1 MSSEKCCC
9 CKQDCFAKY
18 ERAAEF
24 WEKIIRRICYDH
36 NNMYRFKT
44 ELQNANW
51 DDILRYVDTNSAYQV
66 FINRYIS
73 IYNRCFPLKRVKAR
87 KSTLNKPWLT
97 KDLQKSIKKKNV
109 LNKRFLSNPHLVLRS
124 VIGNIEIN

>member
-1 MSSEKCCC
+1 
-9 CKQDCFAKY
+9 
-18 ERAAEF
+18 
-24 WEKIIRRICYDH
+24 
-36 NNMYRFKT
+36 MYRFKT

-73 IYNRCFPLKRVKAR
+73 IYNRCFPLKRLKAK

-97 KDLQKSIKKKNV
+97 KGLQKSIKKKNV
-109 LNKRFLSNPHLVLRS
+109 LNKRFLPNPHLVLRS